1 MINLSDDE
9 MEAVTDIRAAIFL
22 ITEKLRLG
30 NQLSDDIRATSGAIA
45 GNVEFL
51 KKYVA
56 QIDKLKDNVANA
68 ASEIVAAEI
77 SQLGAAYD
85 VLQDDYNKKMRKMR
99 LFVIVSTC
107 ANLILT
113 AAAIAL
119 VAKYLAR

>member
-1 MINLSDDE
+1 MLHLSDEE

-30 NQLSDDIRATSGAIA
+30 NQLSDDIRSTSVTIA

-56 QIDKLKDNVANA
+56 QIDKLKDNVADA

-77 SQLGAAYD
+77 AQLGAAYD

-99 LFVIVSTC
+99 LFLVTSTC
-107 ANLILT
+107 ANLILA

-119 VAKYLAR
+119 LATHLAK

>member
-1 MINLSDDE
+1 MLHLSDEE

-30 NQLSDDIRATSGAIA
+30 NQLSDDIRSTSVTIA

-56 QIDKLKDNVANA
+56 QIDKLKDNVADA
-68 ASEIVAAEI
+68 ASEIVAADI
-77 SQLGAAYD
+77 AQLGAAYD

-99 LFVIVSTC
+99 LFLVTSTC
-107 ANLILT
+107 GNLILA

-119 VAKYLAR
+119 LATHLAK